1 MRLSVTGHYQGECL
15 YSLSYE
21 GLIMNY
27 KEYRVNKT
35 NSIALA
41 P

>member
-1 MRLSVTGHYQGECL
+1 MRLCVTGHYQGEYL
-15 YSLSYE
+15 YLLSIE
-21 GLIMNY
+21 ELIMNY

-41 P
+41 A